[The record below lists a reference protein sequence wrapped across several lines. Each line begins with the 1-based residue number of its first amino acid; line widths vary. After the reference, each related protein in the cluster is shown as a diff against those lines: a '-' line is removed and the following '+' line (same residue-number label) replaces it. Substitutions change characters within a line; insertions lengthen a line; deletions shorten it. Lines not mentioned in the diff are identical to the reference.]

1 MEQGNMG
8 DLAAFLP
15 LCSNM
20 FCLLIYCIM
29 HCKLSQFD
37 LGLIHLCCLCLQW
50 CVLQCVQL
58 SAESMHGMYIMIC
71 TAGVGD
77 DLYS

>member
-1 MEQGNMG
+1 MERGNMG

-15 LCSNM
+15 LCSTT
-20 FCLLIYCIM
+20 FCLLIYCII

-37 LGLIHLCCLCLQW
+37 TPLLPVFAVL

-58 SAESMHGMYIMIC
+58 NVESMHGMYIIIC
-71 TAGVGD
+71 TAGAGD
-77 DLYS
+77 DLHY